1 MIKYSCTLLQDRLS
15 TIFIYQKG
23 CNQPLLMYLIIRC
36 PGCHTF
42 SYVDRYQQW
51 KLCPRCGEAISVR
64 QGPAYLEVEDYSVA
78 EQIIRQLER
87 YLDSTRK
94 KDLSSDEIAAL
105 RQQYADWIR
114 SRI

>member
-1 MIKYSCTLLQDRLS
+1 
-15 TIFIYQKG
+15 
-23 CNQPLLMYLIIRC
+23 MYRIIRC
-36 PGCHTF
+36 PGCRTF

-64 QGPAYLEVEDYSVA
+64 KAPAYLEVEDYPVA
-78 EQIIRQLER
+78 EQIIRQLEQ
-87 YLDSTRK
+87 YLDSTRRS
-94 KDLSSDEIAAL
+94 DLSPEEIAAL